1 LGRNHVLRLLTL
13 PSLLLLAILTLSGPA
28 LAGDGASCSSGS
40 DGYTV
45 HTTCIKSGSET
56 NDYIAAHSDHTYSI
70 RPACEVGGLALCDQP
85 GTCNI
90 EGHDGNLFNVYE
102 DDSPDPLDWQA
113 CLTDRE
119 AKHLGGLT
127 PGAVQH
133 AFERLAWPA
142 SPLVVQ
148 PPHGKTLVNFETSS

>member
-1 LGRNHVLRLLTL
+1 VTTVKRLIVT
-13 PSLLLLAILTLSGPA
+13 AILVLASFSIFSPA
-28 LAGDGASCSSGS
+28 NAGDDSGCSSGS

-56 NDYIAAHSDHTYSI
+56 NAYITSHSDHNYTI

-90 EGHDGNLFNVYE
+90 EGHDGNLFDVYQ

-113 CLTDRE
+113 CLTDQE

-133 AFERLAWPA
+133 AFESLAWPA

-148 PPHGKTLVNFETSS
+148 PPDGKTLVNFDTT